1 MTPEHFEQVFDEQM
15 IRCRSTLSVKA
26 DEYATSDR
34 LHNFK
39 VAAKLQSTTERDA
52 LGGMMAKHIVSVFD
66 LCRQEELAPIP
77 VWNEKIGDAL
87 NYLFLLRAIVEEEYY
102 DLRESYTVRD
112 IPAHTN
118 SISDIKMEVKIP
130 EKEHPKRKNNY

>member
-1 MTPEHFEQVFDEQM
+1 MTPEHFEQVFDDQM

-39 VAAKLQSTTERDA
+39 VAAKLQNTTERDA
-52 LGGMMAKHIVSVFD
+52 LCGMMAKHIVSVFD
-66 LCRQEELAPIP
+66 LCRQEELASIP

-87 NYLFLLRAIVEEEYY
+87 NYLFLLRAVIEEEYY
-102 DLRESYTVRD
+102 DMREPSHTNA
-112 IPAHTN
+112 IPA
-118 SISDIKMEVKIP
+118 IKIED
-130 EKEHPKRKNNY
+130 HSHRKNITTKNA